1 MDDRHELDRKILQF
15 YRLMPDH
22 RVERHLSFQLIFA
35 QPVFDQP
42 ESKFA
47 GVNRAFQQR
56 PYLGDGAE
64 MVLVS
69 MGDENAL
76 EIFGIVGKKTGI
88 GKTKIDPRVVVV

>member
-1 MDDRHELDRKILQF
+1 
-15 YRLMPDH
+15 
-22 RVERHLSFQLIFA
+22 
-35 QPVFDQP
+35 
-42 ESKFA
+42 
-47 GVNRAFQQR
+47 
-56 PYLGDGAE
+56 